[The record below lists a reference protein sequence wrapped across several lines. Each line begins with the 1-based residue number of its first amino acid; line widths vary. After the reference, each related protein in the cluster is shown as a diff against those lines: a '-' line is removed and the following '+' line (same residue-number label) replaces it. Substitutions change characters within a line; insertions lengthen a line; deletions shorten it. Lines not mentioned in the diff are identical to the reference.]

1 MRKHLLFALAATAAL
16 VSLAAPAAHAEEW
29 TNGEVRKIDAANAK
43 ITLKHEYIKVIDMP
57 PMSMVFPLADAMQLD
72 GLKPGYAV
80 RFVVDVQ
87 SGKMLITQ
95 FERTPVP

>member
-57 PMSMVFPLADAMQLD
+57 PMAMVFPLADARAARWPEARRCRAFRRRRASRQD
-72 GLKPGYAV
+72 ADYP
-80 RFVVDVQ
+80 D
-87 SGKMLITQ
+87 
-95 FERTPVP
+95 